1 MMISALSIFLVQFFI
16 GEKERLPEGLCFAFR
31 FLDLIP
37 FANENDNSFYTYYIF
52 HLRNT
57 L

>member
-37 FANENDNSFYTYYIF
+37 FANENDNRFKHIVFF
-52 HLRNT
+52 HLIYI

>member
-37 FANENDNSFYTYYIF
+37 FANEK
-52 HLRNT
+52 
-57 L
+57 